1 MRFFPVFRQ
10 KMYGRSSL
18 ALPALLR
25 KARKIMSSAFL
36 RHASSVCNFCQCHKE
51 AAQPNLKKASGGHL
65 HYPASK
71 VVRRPPRVVEFHLA
85 VSPRHPTMNPKRNR
99 WRFTRQSPNERP
111 ATTCPTGGNLA
122 SNRAGGGFANR
133 AGRSRGSRGYNGPS
147 AGQPRR
153 LEYATTRWGWRF
165 PRRRRSWW
173 WSAQVNGRGLIIGG
187 ALL

>member
-1 MRFFPVFRQ
+1 
-10 KMYGRSSL
+10 
-18 ALPALLR
+18 
-25 KARKIMSSAFL
+25 MSSASLGMPRRSVIF
-36 RHASSVCNFCQCHKE
+36 ASATRRQR
-51 AAQPNLKKASGGHL
+51 NLISKKRSGGL
-65 HYPASK
+65 VHYPANK
-71 VVRRPPRVVEFHLA
+71 VVRRLPRVVEFHLA